1 MRLFSSWWAQWKG
14 EPIAQRVENER
25 KPKPNHGYL
34 LPFILICFFLF
45 SGGMGKEGG
54 RNFRW
59 GTNNFLMSLL
69 IMHPLKY

>member
-1 MRLFSSWWAQWKG
+1 MRFFSSLGAQWKG

-25 KPKPNHGYL
+25 KPKPKHWVFVTIHINL
-34 LPFILICFFLF
+34 FLF
-45 SGGMGKEGG
+45 VGGMGKEGGG